1 MTTDEK
7 RRKPRV
13 GSHNLLSYVCL
24 DEENETVTQGMGR
37 TLNVSEGGILLETH
51 DSINQNH
58 IISLTIGLEDEII
71 DLKGKIISQRRRED
85 GKFEHGIQFI
95 ETDEKIHRFL
105 RQYVVIFKGE
115 TDSSL

>member
-24 DEENETVTQGMGR
+24 DSENQTMTQGMGR

-51 DSINQNH
+51 DSINPEH
-58 IISLTIGLEDEII
+58 TILLTIALEDEII
-71 DLKGKIISQRRRED
+71 DVKGKITFQKKRED
-85 GKFEHGIQFI
+85 GKHEQGIQFI
-95 ETDEKIHRFL
+95 ELDEKINRFL
-105 RQYVVIFKGE
+105 KQYVVIFKGE
-115 TDSSL
+115 IVNN

>member
-7 RRKPRV
+7 RRKFRV

-51 DSINQNH
+51 DSIDPEH

-71 DLKGKIISQRRRED
+71 DIKGKITFHKRRED
-85 GKFEHGIQFI
+85 GKFEYGIQFI

-105 RQYVVIFKGE
+105 KQYVVIFKGE
-115 TDSSL
+115 IDNNL